1 MSCVREVLRLIPAR
15 TLLIVALGVLAGGWI
30 SLGRLATPPLLGW
43 AALAAVGFGAAG
55 LVLNSPAARAADPVG
70 RGAAE
75 GSVFAGVLVGTIG
88 ALLVGGTAVL
98 IAVAALAVMIAY
110 PPLKR
115 RGPLGHLA
123 LALLTG
129 LPLMYGAV
137 AVDRAADGAVPWTLV
152 AWLQL
157 VRAVVADIAVGRS
170 RAVRLS
176 AALALGFVPASLV
189 LPVRAGYG
197 LAYFLVAVFAQL
209 TVLVAAA
216 RLIVGR
222 VDRVDL
228 LLKGAMVMVLVAL
241 VVGRV
246 A

>member
-1 MSCVREVLRLIPAR
+1 MGEVSRLSRAR
-15 TLLIVALGVLAGGWI
+15 TLLMVALGVLVGGWI
-30 SLGRLATPPLLGW
+30 AVGRLATPPLLGW
-43 AALAAVGFGAAG
+43 AALAAVGVTAAVMVAHPIALERRG
-55 LVLNSPAARAADPVG
+55 L
-70 RGAAE
+70 RGA
-75 GSVFAGVLVGTIG
+75 
-88 ALLVGGTAVL
+88 
-98 IAVAALAVMIAY
+98 
-110 PPLKR
+110 
-115 RGPLGHLA
+115 LA

-129 LPLMYGAV
+129 VSLMYGAV
-137 AVDRAADGAVPWTLV
+137 AVGRAADGVLPWMLI

-157 VRAVVADIAVGRS
+157 VRTLVADIAPGRS
-170 RAVRLS
+170 GIVRLS

-216 RLIVGR
+216 RLVVGR
-222 VDRVDL
+222 MDRVDL